1 MSRFVL
7 SLCVLLCLAQVPVSA
22 QTKPKPVK
30 TPPPVKTQSAREEI
44 PVLEPLNSQPPAYDS
59 SDSTNNSNLRS
70 FDIAVSRLAANTY
83 LPSVPSPNQGAL
95 YLDPNGE
102 KPLSVF
108 TSNDIYDTNNQ
119 VAIPRGSEIRGR
131 FTPVRGGLKFIAD
144 AVVVKGQYYP
154 LQASSDIL
162 YDEKDPRE
170 YSGEAIAGDALI
182 GAGAGAL
189 LGALTGGVS
198 WGGILGGAAAS
209 TLIGNVTAPRVVVV
223 SPDRPLNIR
232 LETPLSLRR

>member
-1 MSRFVL
+1 MSKFAL
-7 SLCVLLCLAQVPVSA
+7 SLCALLVLSQVPALAQTRS
-22 QTKPKPVK
+22 QPVK
-30 TPPPVKTQSAREEI
+30 TAPAPKTKPIQEEI
-44 PVLEPLNSQPPAYDS
+44 PTLEPLNSPPPAYDS
-59 SDSTNNSNLRS
+59 FSNSNNGNLRS
-70 FDIAVSRLAANTY
+70 FDVAVSRLAANTY

-102 KPLSVF
+102 KPVSVF

-131 FTPVRGGLKFIAD
+131 FTPVRGGLKFQAD

-154 LQASSDIL
+154 LQASSDTL
-162 YDEKDPRE
+162 FDEKDPRE

-189 LGALTGGVS
+189 LGALTGGIS
-198 WGGILGGAAAS
+198 WGGLLGGAAAS
-209 TLIGNVTAPRVVVV
+209 SLIGNVTAPRVVVV

-232 LETPLSLRR
+232 LETPLTLRR